1 MATSRT
7 PLALTIRPARLAD
20 REALAKMRAALWPES
35 SLEEHAQE
43 LDALL
48 NQEGAA
54 GSLPFA
60 TFVACAD
67 DGSLTH
73 EGSLNGFIEVGLRSH
88 ADGCDPAR
96 PVGFIE
102 GWFVQEDSREQG
114 IGAALVRTAEAW
126 ARSQGCREMASD
138 TWIDHDL
145 SQRAHLALGYEIV
158 DRCVHFRKTL
168 T

>member
-1 MATSRT
+1 
-7 PLALTIRPARLAD
+7 
-20 REALAKMRAALWPES
+20 MRAALWPES